1 MRQVKLIVSNWKM
14 NLNVSDSKKLI
25 NDLIKL
31 SNNNSIEHVVCPQ
44 FALIPSVSRLI
55 KESKIILGAQ
65 DCHHEK
71 IGAYTGD
78 TSAQILK
85 ELNCKYVI
93 LGHSERRDYHS
104 ESNELVKKK
113 VFLAISEGLKPII
126 CVSESIEDRKNNNYF
141 NIIEKQ
147 LDVCVPDDYNN
158 VVIAYEPIWSIGTG
172 QVPTNK
178 EILEMKK
185 FIYNFLKSKKRI
197 HKVNF
202 LYGGSVNSINFHE
215 IMNDT
220 KVDGALIGGSSLK
233 IIEMNKILTFC

>member
-14 NLNVSDSKKLI
+14 NLNISDSKKLI
-25 NDLIKL
+25 NDLIKF

-44 FALIPSVSRLI
+44 FALIPSVSKLI

-71 IGAYTGD
+71 IGAYTGE

-126 CVSESIEDRKNNNYF
+126 CVGESIEDRKKNNY
-141 NIIEKQ
+141 
-147 LDVCVPDDYNN
+147 LN
-158 VVIAYEPIWSIGTG
+158 V
-172 QVPTNK
+172 
-178 EILEMKK
+178 
-185 FIYNFLKSKKRI
+185 
-197 HKVNF
+197 
-202 LYGGSVNSINFHE
+202 
-215 IMNDT
+215 
-220 KVDGALIGGSSLK
+220 
-233 IIEMNKILTFC
+233 